1 MSIVQRFHEG
11 GIFMYVILVLGIAT
25 LAIMIDRALA
35 LYVKLKTTPQDFR
48 NQVLDFVRRGDLRG
62 AATFANGFSNT
73 ALGRIAGLGLGI
85 RVSHGGEEE
94 IQSRMD
100 EQLAKEIHL
109 VDRRVGFLAT
119 FGNIATLLGLLGTI
133 SGMIQSFAAVANA
146 NPADRATLLSKG
158 ISEAMNCTAFGLI
171 VAIPALLAYAL
182 FQNKIDHLVTELTTK
197 TTEIYHDLLFLTGR
211 GDAQNVKNQKDT
223 GYVGTFVPTP
233 A

>member
-1 MSIVQRFHEG
+1 MSILQRFHEG
-11 GIFMYVILVLGIAT
+11 GIFMYVILVLGVAT
-25 LAIMIDRALA
+25 LAVVIDRALA
-35 LYVKLKTTPQDFR
+35 LYLKMKTTPQDFR

-62 AATFANGFSNT
+62 ASAFANGFSGT
-73 ALGRIAGLGLGI
+73 ALGRIAGLGLNL

-109 VDRRVGFLAT
+109 IDRRVGFLAT

-182 FQNKIDHLVTELTTK
+182 FQNKIDHLVTELTSK

-211 GDAQNVKNQKDT
+211 GENDARATKKDN
-223 GYVGTFVPTP
+223 GYVGSMVPTP